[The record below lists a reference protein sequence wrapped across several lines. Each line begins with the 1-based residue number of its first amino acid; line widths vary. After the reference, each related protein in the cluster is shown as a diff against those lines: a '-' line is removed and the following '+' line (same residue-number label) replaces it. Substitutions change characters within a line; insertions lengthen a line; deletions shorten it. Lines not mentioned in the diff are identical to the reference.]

1 MRKYDRYKPSHIAWM
16 GAVPETWQI
25 QRIKTVL
32 ESEQNGTWGD
42 DVKGDGN
49 DVYCI
54 RVADFNKSFDQLDR
68 YDNTIRNVPHR
79 DFQVRQLKVG
89 DLLIEKSGGG
99 ETSPVGRVG
108 IYNWSDRKAVTSNF
122 MARLRPKAT
131 RVISKFLFYVFKSM
145 YSIGVNS
152 KSIKQ
157 TTGIQNMDTYSY
169 FNECIALPPLEEQ
182 TAIANYLDEKTA
194 QIDTLIEKKQKLI
207 ELLNEERKAII
218 NEAVSDE
225 GKNWERKKLK
235 YIGDVIGGAA
245 FSSSD
250 FSTTGQVRVLKI
262 SNIQHDFVDWTDSE
276 YVSEDVAKANLS
288 CRVLNGDI
296 VFALTRPIISS
307 GIKSARAFFD
317 PDEIVLLN
325 QRNAILR
332 LHQDIDSAFVYY
344 VTHSKY
350 FFDMFQLSIDN
361 TGQQPN
367 ISPVSIKNFEI
378 LLPAVDVQRK
388 VAKEIKGEL
397 ARVDKVIE
405 RVSAEIELINE
416 YKTALISE
424 VVTGKVKVV

>member
-207 ELLNEERKAII
+207 ELLKEERKAII
-218 NEAVSDE
+218 NEAVSGE

-235 YIGDVIGGAA
+235 YVL
-245 FSSSD
+245 
-250 FSTTGQVRVLKI
+250 RVNSGEAI
-262 SNIQHDFVDWTDSE
+262 ASSNIDSE
-276 YVSEDVAKANLS
+276 GTYPVYGGNGIMGYTEEYNSDNSDIIIGRVGAKCGNVRLVNGKKWISDNALIATVYNDYSREYVALLLEAMNLNSMAN
-288 CRVLNGDI
+288 
-296 VFALTRPIISS
+296 
-307 GIKSARAFFD
+307 
-317 PDEIVLLN
+317 
-325 QRNAILR
+325 QNAQPLI
-332 LHQDIDSAFVYY
+332 
-344 VTHSKY
+344 
-350 FFDMFQLSIDN
+350 
-361 TGQQPN
+361 TGTM
-367 ISPVSIKNFEI
+367 VK
-378 LLPAVDVQRK
+378 DK
-388 VAKEIKGEL
+388 VAYFPEPLMQIKI
-397 ARVDKVIE
+397 VE
-405 RVSAEIELINE
+405 RVKVETKRIDATIEKIETEIGLMHE
-416 YKTALISE
+416 YKIALISE
-424 VVTGKVKVV
+424 VVTGKIKVV